1 MLRLDGTGES
11 RNPAGGVLSSVGLRE
26 EPGEAQHLLTGALG
40 RTFLFPLALLP
51 PHHILSKAEAQK
63 RWSSISVVK
72 AGLLASGPSL
82 IPCLALSHWV
92 AANLL
97 TERSHRCLRS
107 VLSFI
112 IAARTDSVPY
122 FTQDGS
128 SGRLGEC

>member
-1 MLRLDGTGES
+1 MLRLGGTGES
-11 RNPAGGVLSSVGLRE
+11 RNAAGGVLSSVGLRE
-26 EPGEAQHLLTGALG
+26 EPGEAQRLLTSTLG
-40 RTFLFPLALLP
+40 RIFLVPLALLP
-51 PHHILSKAEAQK
+51 PHHILLEAEAQK
-63 RWSSISVVK
+63 RCISVVK
-72 AGLLASGPSL
+72 AGLSASALSL

-97 TERSHRCLRS
+97 TERSHRCLLS

-122 FTQDGS
+122 FGS